1 LKRILQNGKF
11 KDLHN
16 SEKGGDVS
24 EPTKK
29 AKKLVVKKSN
39 SIATIEK
46 MSTPKQKNTKKSDD
60 VKDISSKNPIIK
72 NELASETLDARH
84 WRASC
89 H

>member
-1 LKRILQNGKF
+1 
-11 KDLHN
+11 
-16 SEKGGDVS
+16 
-24 EPTKK
+24 
-29 AKKLVVKKSN
+29 VKKSN

-84 WRASC
+84 WRASY